1 MKFKELLLELNLY
14 NRQPLIDAVNKLLY
28 NKRVTKPEI
37 KNWFL
42 KQYVNWYLSST
53 DDDDKVYWNPGVTQK
68 IHTYKEGEPEW
79 AKKQGI
85 YDFIEF
91 NYFHEEDLKHTI
103 DYFEQ
108 LDDVELKKIYKQP
121 YEIVTR
127 KVDEWDEFLIN
138 QKALK
143 DSQLAENVDYKT
155 ILPFQDGYKFIQLVS
170 KKAYDVEGNQ
180 MGHCAASYADRKSTT
195 LFSLKDPKGI
205 SHVTIEYIE
214 YNTKWNK
221 KGDGIVQIKGKENAA
236 PVKKYIPYIKAFIE
250 KTGYPVL
257 RDGSNIGM
265 IEYSGY
271 FYFKDS
277 RQWLKVYNDIIIPKQ
292 YADINEIFKKAK
304 ANNGKVNEIDLHGL
318 FLEKLPDFSNIQ
330 VEGNF
335 YCDGNQLTS
344 LQGAPQTVGFDF
356 DCSNNQLTSLQG
368 APQTVG
374 GNFICNDNQLT
385 SLQGAPKEVRGGFSC
400 IVNQL
405 TSLQGVSK
413 EIGGSFYCSNN
424 QLTSLQGAP
433 QTVGFDFDC
442 GYNQLTSLQGAPQT
456 VERIFKCNNNQLTSL
471 KGAPQTVRGFNCSNN
486 QLTSL
491 QGAPQTLGGN
501 FICNDN
507 QLTSLQGAP
516 QTVGGS
522 FYCSNNQLTSLQGA
536 PKVVFNDYSCG
547 GNKLTS
553 LQGAPEEVGGD
564 FHCEYNQLTSLK
576 GAPQRVGGNFAC
588 GDNSVKFT
596 INDVKAVTSHIGKQI
611 ILVQI

>member
-1 MKFKELLLELNLY
+1 
-14 NRQPLIDAVNKLLY
+14 LIDAVNKLLY

-53 DDDDKVYWNPGVTQK
+53 DDNEKSHFSGDFTTIPHN
-68 IHTYKEGEPEW
+68 YKEGEPEW
-79 AKKQGI
+79 AKKPGI
-85 YDFIEF
+85 HDFIDF
-91 NYFHEEDLKHTI
+91 DYFHEENLKHMV

-121 YEIVTR
+121 YEIVKR
-127 KVDEWDEFLIN
+127 KVAEWDEYLKN

-143 DSQLAENVDYKT
+143 GSDLAENVDYKT
-155 ILPFQDGYKFIQLVS
+155 ILPFRDGYKFIQLVS

-180 MGHCAASYADRKSTT
+180 MGHCAASYADRKSST

-205 SHVTIEYIE
+205 SHVTIEYIDN
-214 YNTKWNK
+214 NTKWNR

-257 RDGSNIGM
+257 QDGSNIGM

-292 YADINEIFKKAK
+292 YADINEIFKEAK
-304 ANNGKVNEIDLHGL
+304 ANNGKVNEINLHRL

-356 DCSNNQLTSLQG
+356 DC
-368 APQTVG
+368 
-374 GNFICNDNQLT
+374 
-385 SLQGAPKEVRGGFSC
+385 
-400 IVNQL
+400 
-405 TSLQGVSK
+405 
-413 EIGGSFYCSNN
+413 
-424 QLTSLQGAP
+424 
-433 QTVGFDFDC
+433 
-442 GYNQLTSLQGAPQT
+442 GYNQLTSLKGAPQT

-471 KGAPQTVRGFNCSNN
+471 QGAPQTVRGFNCSNN